1 MADSVNALSTC
12 EADPNSGVK
21 GLECYTIS
29 KGDAKFDDAGNLIVD
44 ASKFQPVKL
53 TYTDPNTAYA
63 SINVTPDFE
72 GYIVTR
78 TQDVAGQYSAAA
90 VASVSVIAPK
100 APQPSNDNSEPE
112 EKKEEYVAPTFIRQS
127 QTGVNVLQFVPLV
140 IVIGVAI
147 FMVVMNK
154 KNGGKKK

>member
-1 MADSVNALSTC
+1 M
-12 EADPNSGVK
+12 
-21 GLECYTIS
+21 
-29 KGDAKFDDAGNLIVD
+29 
-44 ASKFQPVKL
+44 
-53 TYTDPNTAYA
+53 
-63 SINVTPDFE
+63 
-72 GYIVTR
+72 TR